1 MDEQPDAEDQ
11 AVESWRKEGRCSS
24 CVFFKTDFGAEP
36 DFYGHCKLYPRTG
49 SRESSDWA
57 CGEYGPLEGFDRLT
71 KSTSRELD
79 ITLAKEKARRNPPPV
94 RQQGIRRRVG
104 APSGARPAAVVRRSP
119 VNKMPSMAELMAKR
133 GQPLPKRATEVTK
146 SEPPP
151 LVPRRRPEALSSPP
165 NYRSRV
171 IEQSESAAPPTP
183 APVERASH
191 RDAPV
196 ERASRT
202 EIETRAPSSQPTP
215 SANLGVLDMSPD
227 DLRDV
232 LLDVIQSAMSVEEV
246 ELGSRWEDGS
256 LILEPANPDQQA
268 TVLPI
273 ETFWNKIIMVR
284 DRLRV
289 LEQKINSHDNL
300 TNADK
305 VEMQQYISRCYGSLT
320 TFNVLFKDRDDRF
333 SSK

>member
-1 MDEQPDAEDQ
+1 
-11 AVESWRKEGRCSS
+11 
-24 CVFFKTDFGAEP
+24 
-36 DFYGHCKLYPRTG
+36 
-49 SRESSDWA
+49 
-57 CGEYGPLEGFDRLT
+57 
-71 KSTSRELD
+71 
-79 ITLAKEKARRNPPPV
+79 
-94 RQQGIRRRVG
+94 
-104 APSGARPAAVVRRSP
+104 
-119 VNKMPSMAELMAKR
+119 
-133 GQPLPKRATEVTK
+133 
-146 SEPPP
+146 
-151 LVPRRRPEALSSPP
+151 
-165 NYRSRV
+165 
-171 IEQSESAAPPTP
+171 
-183 APVERASH
+183 
-191 RDAPV
+191 
-196 ERASRT
+196 
-202 EIETRAPSSQPTP
+202 
-215 SANLGVLDMSPD
+215 MSPD